1 MVARAGRVARC
12 CDPMESREFVDACCV
27 TGGVPFVIF
36 AVGENTVG
44 RDFALCAKHVGG
56 QRWNRTTDTG
66 IFNPLLYRLSYLAIC
81 PNERVLDRRQ
91 GFESRCPEAFVELYY
106 VLDDVRGVFTSARWF
121 ERGRFWG
128 LA

>member
-1 MVARAGRVARC
+1 MLYYW
-12 CDPMESREFVDACCV
+12 
-27 TGGVPFVIF
+27 GGVPFVIF

-81 PNERVLDRRQ
+81 PNERVLDRRP
-91 GFESRCPEAFVELYY
+91 GFESRCPGWFEIILFSSRWALRLEASDRSRFWPLEAF
-106 VLDDVRGVFTSARWF
+106 
-121 ERGRFWG
+121 
-128 LA
+128 

>member
-1 MVARAGRVARC
+1 MLYYW
-12 CDPMESREFVDACCV
+12 
-27 TGGVPFVIF
+27 GGVPFVIF

-81 PNERVLDRRQ
+81 PNERVLDRRP
-91 GFESRCPEAFVELYY
+91 GFESRCPGWFAKLYCS
-106 VLDDVRGVFTSARWF
+106 VAD
-121 ERGRFWG
+121 GR
-128 LA
+128 